1 MFKRFF
7 TQNLPIVGIVAGLG
21 SMIVTAL
28 LITAMLIIVG
38 DSASAHLSLYAG
50 CFVPPIL
57 IMRYYVKKQ
66 FSIVV
71 KTMIVLIFVLF
82 IAFMFILFKT
92 HSLNF

>member
-28 LITAMLIIVG
+28 LITAILIIVG
-38 DSASAHLSLYAG
+38 DSACAHLSLYAG

-92 HSLNF
+92 HSLTF

>member
-28 LITAMLIIVG
+28 LITAILIIVG

-92 HSLNF
+92 HSLYF

>member
-1 MFKRFF
+1 
-7 TQNLPIVGIVAGLG
+7 
-21 SMIVTAL
+21 MIVTAL
-28 LITAMLIIVG
+28 LITAILIIVG
-38 DSASAHLSLYAG
+38 DSACAHLSLYAG